1 MGTSGAD
8 AGRVARL
15 LLRGLPGAVTLAIV
29 AFQGRTAAAQAF
41 TPPQRLGAITLA
53 WQYIDNTGHRLSDG
67 YYAARGQS
75 VSQSIL
81 LDADYAITDRLAV
94 TAGIPYVWAKYTG
107 SLPPLS
113 GRPRDACQC
122 WTSGFQDFSFGVRH
136 RFGNGSWAVTPL
148 ARYGQPSHDY
158 PFQGEAALGKNL
170 TEFQLGVA
178 TGVRLGGWAS
188 RANLQAT
195 YTYAF
200 VEKALDD
207 ISVNRSNAF
216 AEIGY
221 VVTGRL
227 YFRVAGLWQRTHGGL
242 RLGSDTGVPFPVPGE
257 VNTPERRAAGDQ
269 LRRVN
274 YWHVAGGLAFDAGPV
289 DVFASYVRYVAG
301 TDTHAGQ
308 AFTVGTSWYFDL
320 SN

>member
-1 MGTSGAD
+1 MG
-8 AGRVARL
+8 RRARDFF
-15 LLRGLPGAVTLAIV
+15 AAITLAAV
-29 AFQGRTAAAQAF
+29 ALQARPAAAQAF
-41 TPPQRLGAITLA
+41 TPPRRIGSITLA

-81 LDADYAITDRLAV
+81 LDTEYAVTDRLAV
-94 TAGIPYVWAKYTG
+94 TVGIPYVFAKYTG

-113 GRPRDACQC
+113 GTARDACQC

-136 RFGNGSWAVTPL
+136 RFGNESWAVTPL

-158 PFQGEAALGKNL
+158 PFGGEAALGKSL

-178 TGVRLGGWAS
+178 TGVRLGGWAAG
-188 RANLQAT
+188 ANLQAT

-200 VEKALDD
+200 VEQALDD

-221 VVTGRL
+221 VATHRL
-227 YFRVAGLWQRTHGGL
+227 YVRAAALWQRTHGGL
-242 RLGSDTGVPFPVPGE
+242 RLGSDTGNPFYPPGE
-257 VNTPERRAAGDQ
+257 LNTPERRAAGDQ

-274 YWHVAGGLAFDAGPV
+274 YWHVAAGLSFDAGPV
-289 DVFASYVRYVAG
+289 DVFASYIRYVAG

-308 AFTVGTSWYFDL
+308 ALTIGTSWYFDT

>member
-1 MGTSGAD
+1 MGCRAWGL
-8 AGRVARL
+8 VA
-15 LLRGLPGAVTLAIV
+15 AITLAAV
-29 AFQGRTAAAQAF
+29 AIQARPAAAQAF
-41 TPPQRLGAITLA
+41 TPPRRMGAITLG
-53 WQYIDNTGHRLSDG
+53 WQYIDNTGHRASDG
-67 YYAARGQS
+67 YFAARGQS

-81 LDADYAITDRLAV
+81 LDADYAVTDRLAV
-94 TAGIPYVWAKYTG
+94 TIGIPYVFAKYTG

-113 GRPRDACQC
+113 GRARDACQC
-122 WTSGFQDFSFGVRH
+122 WTSGLQDFSFGVRH

-158 PFQGEAALGKNL
+158 PYQGEAALGKNL
-170 TEFQLGVA
+170 TEFQLGIA

-188 RANLQAT
+188 RTNLQAS

-200 VEKALDD
+200 VEQALDE

-216 AEIGY
+216 GGIGY
-221 VVTGRL
+221 AAHSRL
-227 YFRVAGLWQRTHGGL
+227 YLHVGALWQRTHGGL
-242 RLGSDTGVPFPVPGE
+242 RIGSDTGVPFKMPGE
-257 VNTPERRAAGDQ
+257 INTPERRAAGDQ
-269 LRRVN
+269 ARRVN

-301 TDTHAGQ
+301 TDTHAGG
-308 AFTVGTSWYFDL
+308 AFTVGTSWYFDT

>member
-1 MGTSGAD
+1 M
-8 AGRVARL
+8 
-15 LLRGLPGAVTLAIV
+15 
-29 AFQGRTAAAQAF
+29 
-41 TPPQRLGAITLA
+41 
-53 WQYIDNTGHRLSDG
+53 
-67 YYAARGQS
+67 
-75 VSQSIL
+75 SQSIL
-81 LDADYAITDRLAV
+81 LDAEYALTDRLSV
-94 TAGIPYVWAKYTG
+94 SAGIPYVSVKYTG
-107 SLPPLS
+107 SLPPPS
-113 GRPRDACQC
+113 GAARDACQC
-122 WTSGFQDFSFGVRH
+122 WNSGLQDFSFGVRH

-158 PFQGEAALGKNL
+158 PYQGEAALGRSL

-188 RANLQAT
+188 RANLQAS

-200 VEKALDD
+200 VEQALDE

-216 AEIGY
+216 GEIGY
-221 VVTGRL
+221 VAHRRL
-227 YFRVAGLWQRTHGGL
+227 YLRVGALWQRTHGGL
-242 RLGSDTGVPFPVPGE
+242 RFGSDTGVPFPRPGE
-257 VNTPERRAAGDQ
+257 YNTPERLAAGDQ

-289 DVFASYVRYVAG
+289 DVFASYVRYVGG

-308 AFTVGTSWYFDL
+308 AFTVGTTWYFDT